1 LAGAFVVGVA
11 AIAGVPPFDG
21 YVSVGLIHHALM
33 ESGQPVVLGLMI
45 VAQTL
50 TIAALG
56 KAAWLAFFRRRDE
69 PLEEPESL
77 RAGMLVA
84 LVALSAACLASG
96 AAPGILLHHVAEPA
110 AGALLDPVASARA
123 ALGAAVRLLPAKVP
137 FDYFDPKELALVALT
152 LVAAVPLARWAMTV
166 PEDGPVGRLRRAVQT
181 GSVNDYAAYLIGGL
195 TAVVAA
201 LTLR

>member
-1 LAGAFVVGVA
+1 
-11 AIAGVPPFDG
+11 
-21 YVSVGLIHHALM
+21 M
-33 ESGQPVVLGLMI
+33 ESGQPVVLALMI